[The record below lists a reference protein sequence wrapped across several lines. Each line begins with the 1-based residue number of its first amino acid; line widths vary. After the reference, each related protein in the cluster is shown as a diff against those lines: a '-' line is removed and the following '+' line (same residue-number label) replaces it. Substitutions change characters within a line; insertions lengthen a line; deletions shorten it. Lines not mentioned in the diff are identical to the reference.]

1 MIIQCESCSRKFV
14 VKDKDIPEKGR
25 MVQCGYCSVT
35 WRQMP
40 VLVSASLKKIKKP
53 IINESLSVENIKA
66 SDGKNYKFLGTQ
78 WAVLLD
84 SGKTGIFAK
93 KKIGK
98 ELDKIVGRTQKKI
111 LKRKIKKVNPSSE
124 AYSDGQQLPIVY
136 KPREGIGL
144 LGYFFL
150 LIVIFFTVVGFL
162 KTFENDLIN
171 YFPEAD
177 YIYFFLDKQLEYV
190 AETFKNIIVLAKDL
204 IGSY

>member
-93 KKIGK
+93 KKNWK
-98 ELDKIVGRTQKKI
+98 RT
-111 LKRKIKKVNPSSE
+111 
-124 AYSDGQQLPIVY
+124 
-136 KPREGIGL
+136 
-144 LGYFFL
+144 
-150 LIVIFFTVVGFL
+150 
-162 KTFENDLIN
+162 
-171 YFPEAD
+171 
-177 YIYFFLDKQLEYV
+177 
-190 AETFKNIIVLAKDL
+190 
-204 IGSY
+204 